1 MDSLWRG
8 QMGLSEEDQIK
19 WQEQRLQ
26 LNGNG
31 NVENINYVRK
41 LKETSTALSVSKIEA
56 TGYSLENGNS
66 SYSKNPVLTETK
78 GSEAKMSVSEKK
90 KSTSKLLSSR
100 NSNTVAKDHQSTTD
114 SPKTMVGEIDTRAPF
129 QSVKDAVTLF
139 GEGAFSGERP
149 AIKKSKPQ
157 SAERAL
163 AKETQLH
170 VAQKDLNKLM
180 GQLNNAEATK
190 GQALVELEKAKRT
203 VDVLT
208 KKLNTVNEAKELAM
222 KATEAAKFQVEQ
234 IKETKNRPAD
244 GARLQDLESAREQ
257 YLTVFSELDVAKQEL
272 RKLRQ
277 ESDASLSAKLA
288 AINQASEAV
297 YAAKVNVEKVSEL
310 SKEISSIQESIGQV
324 KLASLQTQQDQEKIF
339 TEKDLQKQS
348 YKATLEATANKLL
361 ALKNEFDPELAQNLE
376 KQLTETMGEISGLQ
390 EQMDS
395 AKISDL
401 NSVKD
406 VTSELDGAKES
417 LQKVLKEESSLRSLV
432 ESLKLELETVKK
444 EHLELKEKETET
456 EAIAGNL
463 HVKLRKCKSELESAI
478 AEESKA
484 RGASEEMITT
494 LNQLSVEAENA
505 RKEAQEMKKEAEEL
519 KKEAEA
525 TRIELEEADKKLK
538 IALEEAEEAK
548 TAETR
553 ALDQIKSLS
562 ERTSAARASTS
573 ESGANITIS
582 KDEFDALSRKVKGS
596 DELAEMKVA
605 AAVAQVEA
613 VKASENEAL
622 KRVEAMEKE
631 IDDMKT
637 ATNEALK
644 RAEMAEAAKRAV
656 EGELRR
662 WREREQKKAAETA
675 SRILAET
682 QIASEASSPM
692 HYNVARSMQ
701 KQNTMPQQQK
711 VVEVRKLEKGEN
723 SVSKKTV
730 LVPNLGGIF
739 NRKKNQVEGGGS
751 SSSYLPGEKHV

>member
-1 MDSLWRG
+1 M
-8 QMGLSEEDQIK
+8 
-19 WQEQRLQ
+19 
-26 LNGNG
+26 
-31 NVENINYVRK
+31 
-41 LKETSTALSVSKIEA
+41 
-56 TGYSLENGNS
+56 
-66 SYSKNPVLTETK
+66 
-78 GSEAKMSVSEKK
+78 
-90 KSTSKLLSSR
+90 
-100 NSNTVAKDHQSTTD
+100 VAKDHQSTTD
-114 SPKTMVGEIDTRAPF
+114 SPKTIVGEIDTKTPF

-139 GEGAFSGERP
+139 GEGAFSRERP
-149 AIKKSKPQ
+149 AIKKPKPQ
-157 SAERAL
+157 SLERVL

-180 GQLNNAEATK
+180 GQLNNVETTE
-190 GQALVELEKAKRT
+190 GQALAELEKAKRT
-203 VDVLT
+203 VDDLK
-208 KKLNTVNEAKELAM
+208 KKLKTVNEAKELAM

-234 IKETKNRPAD
+234 IEETKNHPAD
-244 GARLQDLESAREQ
+244 GARLQNLESAREQ

-277 ESDASLSAKLA
+277 EFDASLSAKLA
-288 AINQASEAV
+288 AINQASEAD

-339 TEKDLQKQS
+339 TEKNLQKQS
-348 YKATLEATANKLL
+348 YKATLEATSNKLL

-395 AKISDL
+395 AKTLDL
-401 NSVKD
+401 DSVKA

-417 LQKVLKEESSLRSLV
+417 LQKVLEEESSLRSLV
-432 ESLKLELETVKK
+432 ESLKLELETVKN

-463 HVKLRKCKSELESAI
+463 HVKLRKCKSEFESAI
-478 AEESKA
+478 VEESKT
-484 RGASEEMITT
+484 RGASEEMIQT
-494 LNQLSVEAENA
+494 LNQLSVEVENT
-505 RKEAQEMKKEAEEL
+505 RKEAEEMKKEAEEL
-519 KKEAEA
+519 KKEAEV
-525 TRIELEEADKKLK
+525 TRIELEEVDKKLK

-562 ERTSAARASTS
+562 ERTSVVRASTS

-582 KDEFDALSRKVKGS
+582 KDEFEALSRKVKGS

-622 KRVEAMEKE
+622 KRVEAMKKE
-631 IDDMKT
+631 IEDMKT
-637 ATNEALK
+637 TTNEALK
-644 RAEMAEAAKRAV
+644 RAEMAEAAKKAV
-656 EGELRR
+656 EGELTR
-662 WREREQKKAAETA
+662 WREREQKKVAETA

-682 QIASEASSPM
+682 QMASEASPM

-701 KQNTMPQQQK
+701 KQNTMPQQK
-711 VVEVRKLEKGEN
+711 VVEVRKLDKGKS
-723 SVSKKTV
+723 SVSKKV
-730 LVPNLGGIF
+730 LVSNLGGIF

-751 SSSYLPGEKHV
+751 SSYLPSEKHV